1 LTSRVL
7 AAKSPDRIFTLG
19 FILVGLATLSQAS
32 SLMLVNISIG
42 LLVEREF
49 SLGPQVVGAVIGI
62 QATCALL
69 SRFPVGSWTDRYGSR
84 LFAFGGAALMVV
96 SCVAFILSMS
106 IRAAIPIG
114 GVPILLVLASMLSG
128 VALSAFSTAASTY
141 IAYTVPISRRAE
153 AVGYYGVLQGLAQGF
168 GAGVSIVIVDG
179 LGFGALYAIAGV
191 ATVVA
196 ALLSLGLHQDGRPES
211 ATPMGV
217 GFQLHRG
224 VVAPSLAQYSVI
236 VGTGAA
242 FSFIPLL
249 GISRGVTNPGLYF
262 TAVAISSIVARLLT
276 GRIADRRGRFAAI
289 VPGMIVTAIGMYIVS
304 SAATA
309 EAFIL
314 AGVAVGMGFAT
325 AQPAL
330 QALAIDLAG
339 QAERGTAM
347 ATFWAFTDFGV
358 ITGSFVSGQIAAVS
372 GLGTVFVVSAVMPLV
387 GVAGLLSWRQL
398 SRPGSA
404 YFEHAA
410 DPPNPP

>member
-1 LTSRVL
+1 MTSRVL

-69 SRFPVGSWTDRYGSR
+69 SRFPVGSWSDRYGSR

-106 IRAAIPIG
+106 FRAAIPIGG

-128 VALSAFSTAASTY
+128 VALSMFSTAASTY

-179 LGFGALYAIAGV
+179 MGFGALYAIAGV
-191 ATVVA
+191 ATVA
-196 ALLSLGLHQDGRPES
+196 AAILSLGLREDSRPKS
-211 ATPMGV
+211 ATPMGA
-217 GFQLHRG
+217 GFRLHRG

-289 VPGMIVTAIGMYIVS
+289 VPGMIVTAVGMYIVS
-304 SAATA
+304 SAASA
-309 EAFIL
+309 EAFLL
-314 AGVAVGMGFAT
+314 AGVAVGIGFAT

-339 QAERGTAM
+339 PAERGTAM

-358 ITGSFVSGQIAAVS
+358 ITGSFLSGQIVAVS
-372 GLGTVFVVSAVMPLV
+372 GFGAVFVVSAVMPLV
-387 GVAGLLSWRQL
+387 GVAGLLAWRQL
-398 SRPGSA
+398 RSPTARA
-404 YFEHAA
+404 I
-410 DPPNPP
+410 

>member
-1 LTSRVL
+1 MTSRVL

-42 LLVEREF
+42 LLVVREF
-49 SLGPQVVGAVIGI
+49 GLGPQVVGAVIGI

-69 SRFPVGSWTDRYGSR
+69 SRFPVGSWSDRYGSR

-106 IRAAIPIG
+106 FRAAIPIGG

-128 VALSAFSTAASTY
+128 VALSMFSTAASTY

-179 LGFGALYAIAGV
+179 MGFGALYAIAGV

-196 ALLSLGLHQDGRPES
+196 ALLSLGLREDSRPKT
-211 ATPMGV
+211 ATPMGA
-217 GFQLHRG
+217 GFRLHRG

-289 VPGMIVTAIGMYIVS
+289 VPGMIVTAVGMYIVS
-304 SAATA
+304 SAASA
-309 EAFIL
+309 EAFLL
-314 AGVAVGMGFAT
+314 AGVAVGIGFAT

-339 QAERGTAM
+339 PAERGTAM

-358 ITGSFVSGQIAAVS
+358 ITGSFLSGQIVAVS
-372 GLGTVFVVSAVMPLV
+372 GFGAVFVVSAVMPLV
-387 GVAGLLSWRQL
+387 GVAGLLAWRQL
-398 SRPGSA
+398 RSPTARA
-404 YFEHAA
+404 I
-410 DPPNPP
+410 

>member
-1 LTSRVL
+1 LISRNP
-7 AAKSPDRIFTLG
+7 AAQNHDRIFTLG
-19 FILVGLATLSQAS
+19 FVLVGLATLAQAS
-32 SLMLVNISIG
+32 CLMLVNTSIG
-42 LLVEREF
+42 LLVVREF
-49 SLGPQVVGAVIGI
+49 DLGPQVVGAIIGI

-69 SRFPVGSWTDRYGSR
+69 ARFPVGSWTDRYGSR
-84 LFAFGGAALMVV
+84 LFAFGGAGLMVL
-96 SCVAFILSMS
+96 SCVAFILAMS
-106 IRAAIPIG
+106 NRAAIPIG
-114 GVPILLVLASMLSG
+114 GGVPILLVVASMLSG
-128 VALSAFSTAASTY
+128 VALSTFSTAASTY

-179 LGFGALYAIAGV
+179 MGFGALYAIAGV
-191 ATVVA
+191 ATVA
-196 ALLSLGLHQDGRPES
+196 AAILSLGLREDSRPKS
-211 ATPMGV
+211 ATPMGA
-217 GFQLHRG
+217 GFRLHRG

-289 VPGMIVTAIGMYIVS
+289 VPGMIVTAVGMYIVS
-304 SAATA
+304 SAASA
-309 EAFIL
+309 EAFLL
-314 AGVAVGMGFAT
+314 AGVAVGIGFAT

-339 QAERGTAM
+339 PAERGTAM

-358 ITGSFVSGQIAAVS
+358 ITGSFLSGQIVAVS
-372 GLGTVFVVSAVMPLV
+372 GFGAVFVVSAVMPLV
-387 GVAGLLSWRQL
+387 GVAGLLAWRQL
-398 SRPGSA
+398 RSPTARA
-404 YFEHAA
+404 I
-410 DPPNPP
+410 

>member
-1 LTSRVL
+1 LISRIL
-7 AAKSPDRIFTLG
+7 AAKSPDRIFTVG
-19 FILVGLATLSQAS
+19 FILVGLATLAQAS
-32 SLMLVNISIG
+32 CLMLVNTSIG
-42 LLVEREF
+42 LLVVREF
-49 SLGPQVVGAVIGI
+49 GLGPQVVGAVIGI

-69 SRFPVGSWTDRYGSR
+69 TRFPVGSWSDRYGSR
-84 LFAFGGAALMVV
+84 LFAFGGAAIMVL

-106 IRAAIPIG
+106 NRAALPIGG

-128 VALSAFSTAASTY
+128 VALSTFSTATSTY
-141 IAYTVPISRRAE
+141 IAYTVPMSRRAE

-168 GAGVSIVIVDG
+168 GAGVSIVIIDG
-179 LGFGALYAIAGV
+179 LGFGALYAIAGL

-196 ALLSLGLHQDGRPES
+196 ALLSLGLHEDSRPEG

-217 GFQLHRG
+217 GFRLHRG
-224 VVAPSLAQYSVI
+224 VLAPSLAQYSVI

-289 VPGMIVTAIGMYIVS
+289 VPGMIMTAVGMYVVS
-304 SAATA
+304 SAASA

-314 AGVAVGMGFAT
+314 AGVAVGIGFAT

-339 QAERGTAM
+339 PTERGAAM
-347 ATFWAFTDFGV
+347 ATFWAFTDLGV

-387 GVAGLLSWRQL
+387 GVAGLLAWRQL
-398 SRPGSA
+398 RRPTA
-404 YFEHAA
+404 L
-410 DPPNPP
+410 PT

>member
-1 LTSRVL
+1 MTSRVL

-69 SRFPVGSWTDRYGSR
+69 SRFPVGSWSDRYGSR

-106 IRAAIPIG
+106 FRAAIPIGG

-128 VALSAFSTAASTY
+128 VALSMFSTAASTY

-179 LGFGALYAIAGV
+179 MGFGALYAIAGV
-191 ATVVA
+191 ATVA
-196 ALLSLGLHQDGRPES
+196 AAILSLGLREDSRPKS
-211 ATPMGV
+211 ATPMGA
-217 GFQLHRG
+217 GFRLHRG

-289 VPGMIVTAIGMYIVS
+289 VPGMIVTAVGMYIVS
-304 SAATA
+304 SAASA
-309 EAFIL
+309 EAFLL
-314 AGVAVGMGFAT
+314 AGVAVGIGFAT

-339 QAERGTAM
+339 PAERGTAM

-358 ITGSFVSGQIAAVS
+358 ITGSFLSGQIVAVS
-372 GLGTVFVVSAVMPLV
+372 GFGAVFVVSAVMPLV
-387 GVAGLLSWRQL
+387 GVAGLLAWRQL
-398 SRPGSA
+398 SSPASL
-404 YFEHAA
+404 
-410 DPPNPP
+410 PI

>member
-1 LTSRVL
+1 MTSRIL
-7 AAKSPDRIFTLG
+7 AARSPHRVFTLG
-19 FILVGLATLSQAS
+19 FALVGLATLAQAS
-32 SLMLVNISIG
+32 CLMLVNTSIG
-42 LLVEREF
+42 LLVVREF
-49 SLGPQVVGAVIGI
+49 SLGPQVVGALIGI

-84 LFAFGGAALMVV
+84 LFAFGGAALMVL
-96 SCVAFILSMS
+96 SCVAFILSLS
-106 IRAAIPIG
+106 IRAAMPIGG
-114 GVPILLVLASMLSG
+114 GVPILLILASGLSG
-128 VALSAFSTAASTY
+128 VALSTFSTAASTY

-153 AVGYYGVLQGLAQGF
+153 AVGYYGVLQGLAQGL

-179 LGFGALYAIAGV
+179 LGFGALYAIAGL

-196 ALLSLGLHQDGRPES
+196 ALLSLGLREDSRRES

-217 GFQLHRG
+217 GFRLHRG
-224 VVAPSLAQYSVI
+224 VIAPSLAQYSVI

-289 VPGMIVTAIGMYIVS
+289 VPGMIVTAVGMYIVS
-304 SAATA
+304 SASTA

-314 AGVAVGMGFAT
+314 AGVAVGIGFAT

-339 QAERGTAM
+339 PAERGAAM

-387 GVAGLLSWRQL
+387 GVAGLLGWRQL
-398 SRPGSA
+398 SRP
-404 YFEHAA
+404 AA
-410 DPPNPP
+410 LLLRTPDLTV

>member
-1 LTSRVL
+1 MTSRVL

-42 LLVEREF
+42 LLVVREF
-49 SLGPQVVGAVIGI
+49 GLGPQVVGAVIGI

-69 SRFPVGSWTDRYGSR
+69 SRFPVGSWSDRYGSR

-106 IRAAIPIG
+106 FRAAIPIGG

-128 VALSAFSTAASTY
+128 VALSMFSTAASTY

-179 LGFGALYAIAGV
+179 MGFGALYAIAGV
-191 ATVVA
+191 ATVA
-196 ALLSLGLHQDGRPES
+196 AAILSLGLREDSRPKS
-211 ATPMGV
+211 ATPMGA
-217 GFQLHRG
+217 GFRLHRG

-289 VPGMIVTAIGMYIVS
+289 VPGMIVTAVGMYIVS
-304 SAATA
+304 SAASA
-309 EAFIL
+309 EAFLL
-314 AGVAVGMGFAT
+314 AGVAVGIGFAT

-339 QAERGTAM
+339 PAERGTAM

-358 ITGSFVSGQIAAVS
+358 ITGSFLSGQIVAVS
-372 GLGTVFVVSAVMPLV
+372 GFGAVFVVSAVMPLV
-387 GVAGLLSWRQL
+387 GVAGLLAWRQL
-398 SRPGSA
+398 RSPTARA
-404 YFEHAA
+404 I
-410 DPPNPP
+410 

>member
-69 SRFPVGSWTDRYGSR
+69 SRFPVGSWSDRYGSR

-106 IRAAIPIG
+106 FRAAIPIGG

-128 VALSAFSTAASTY
+128 VALSMFSTAASTY

-179 LGFGALYAIAGV
+179 MGFGALYAIAGV

-196 ALLSLGLHQDGRPES
+196 ALLSLGLREDSRPKT
-211 ATPMGV
+211 ATPMGA
-217 GFQLHRG
+217 GFRLHRG

-289 VPGMIVTAIGMYIVS
+289 VPGMIVTAVGMYIVS
-304 SAATA
+304 SAASA
-309 EAFIL
+309 EAFLL
-314 AGVAVGMGFAT
+314 AGVAVGIGFAT

-339 QAERGTAM
+339 PAERGTAM

-358 ITGSFVSGQIAAVS
+358 ITGSFLSGQIVAVS
-372 GLGTVFVVSAVMPLV
+372 GFGAVFVVSAVMPLV
-387 GVAGLLSWRQL
+387 GVAGLLAWRQL
-398 SRPGSA
+398 RSPTARA
-404 YFEHAA
+404 I
-410 DPPNPP
+410 

>member
-1 LTSRVL
+1 LISRTL
-7 AAKSPDRIFTLG
+7 APKSPDRIFTLG
-19 FILVGLATLSQAS
+19 FVLVGLATLAQAS
-32 SLMLVNISIG
+32 CLMLVNTSIG
-42 LLVEREF
+42 LLVVREF
-49 SLGPQVVGAVIGI
+49 GLGPQVVGAVIGI

-69 SRFPVGSWTDRYGSR
+69 ARFPVGSWTDRYGAR
-84 LFAFGGAALMVV
+84 PFAVGGAAIMVV

-106 IRAAIPIG
+106 NRDAIPIGG
-114 GVPILLVLASMLSG
+114 GVPILLVVASMLSG
-128 VALSAFSTAASTY
+128 VALSTFSTAASTY
-141 IAYTVPISRRAE
+141 IANTVPISRRAE

-179 LGFGALYAIAGV
+179 LGFGALYAIAAV

-196 ALLSLGLHQDGRPES
+196 ALLSLGLHEGSRPKS

-217 GFQLHRG
+217 GFRLHRG
-224 VVAPSLAQYSVI
+224 VLAPSLAQYAVI

-249 GISRGVTNPGLYF
+249 GISRGVANPGLYF
-262 TAVAISSIVARLLT
+262 TAVAISSVVARLLT

-289 VPGMIVTAIGMYIVS
+289 VPGMIVTAVGMYIVS
-304 SAATA
+304 SAASA

-314 AGVAVGMGFAT
+314 AGVAVGIGFAT

-339 QAERGTAM
+339 PAERGTAM

-358 ITGSFVSGQIAAVS
+358 ITGSFVSGQIASIS
-372 GLGTVFVVSAVMPLV
+372 GFGTVFVVSAVMPLV
-387 GVAGLLSWRQL
+387 GVAGLLAWRQL
-398 SRPGSA
+398 RRP
-404 YFEHAA
+404 AA
-410 DPPNPP
+410 IAI

>member
-1 LTSRVL
+1 MTSRVL

-69 SRFPVGSWTDRYGSR
+69 SRFPVGSWSDRYGSR

-106 IRAAIPIG
+106 FRAAIPIGG
-114 GVPILLVLASMLSG
+114 GVPILLVLASILSG
-128 VALSAFSTAASTY
+128 VALSMFSTAASTY

-179 LGFGALYAIAGV
+179 MGFGALYAIAGV
-191 ATVVA
+191 ATVA
-196 ALLSLGLHQDGRPES
+196 AAILSLGLREDSRPKS
-211 ATPMGV
+211 ATPMGA
-217 GFQLHRG
+217 GFRLHRG

-289 VPGMIVTAIGMYIVS
+289 VPGMIVTAVGMYIVS
-304 SAATA
+304 SAASA
-309 EAFIL
+309 EAFLL
-314 AGVAVGMGFAT
+314 AGVAVGIGFAT

-339 QAERGTAM
+339 PAERGTAM

-358 ITGSFVSGQIAAVS
+358 ITGSFLSGQIVAVS
-372 GLGTVFVVSAVMPLV
+372 GFGAVFVVSAVMPLV
-387 GVAGLLSWRQL
+387 GVAGLLAWRQL
-398 SRPGSA
+398 RSPTARA
-404 YFEHAA
+404 I
-410 DPPNPP
+410 